1 MNVFHDCYEL
11 MTSVPGFLGL
21 YNLPATE
28 AINLA
33 LSGQGVWLINHFTTS
48 YEFQLGTVSKD
59 LTTSSNNLTVS
70 GKISFGLAGPLA
82 RSGSSSQ
89 VPSHTLNASGGSSRP
104 SSTPL
109 VQQPRFE
116 ESETTRHSTPPSI
129 RPAPSHSTL
138 ITPATPHIDSPGTR
152 PTTSAQRRMLDDE
165 NGVPLPPSWER
176 REDPQGRTYY
186 VDHNTRSTTWHRPPF
201 ANQHRPPAQRPASQP
216 TPTTL
221 APTPSAHA
229 AAVPPT
235 SINNSL
241 HPGPTANAYSDIPLP
256 LGWEERRT
264 AEGRPYFVDHHTRT
278 TTWRDP
284 RQNVNRASVTPGPS
298 ANPNLGPLPS
308 GWEMRLT
315 STGRIY
321 FVDHNTR
328 TTTWDDPRL
337 PTNVEDNAPQY
348 KRDYRRKVVYFR
360 SQPQMRVLASKCEIK
375 VRRSR
380 ILEDSYSAVMSHT
393 GEDLKRRLMVS
404 FDGEDGLDYG
414 GVSR

>member
-1 MNVFHDCYEL
+1 M
-11 MTSVPGFLGL
+11 
-21 YNLPATE
+21 
-28 AINLA
+28 
-33 LSGQGVWLINHFTTS
+33 
-48 YEFQLGTVSKD
+48 SKD
-59 LTTSSNNLTVS
+59 LTTSSTNLTVS
-70 GKISFGLAGPLA
+70 GKVSFGVAPLS
-82 RSGSSSQ
+82 RSGSANLT
-89 VPSHTLNASGGSSRP
+89 PSHSHHTLNNSGGSTRP
-104 SSTPL
+104 TSTPL
-109 VQQPRFE
+109 ISQPRFE
-116 ESETTRHSTPPSI
+116 ESDAIRHSTPPSV
-129 RPAPSHSTL
+129 RPSTSHATL
-138 ITPATPHIDSPGTR
+138 ITSATSHVDSPGAR
-152 PTTSAQRRMLDDE
+152 PTTGVQRRMLDDE
-165 NGVPLPPSWER
+165 NGIPLPPSWER

-186 VDHNTRSTTWHRPPF
+186 VDHHTRSTTWHRPPF
-201 ANQHRPPAQRPASQP
+201 ANQHRPVAQRPASQP
-216 TPTTL
+216 ATTTMVPTS
-221 APTPSAHA
+221 PAHA
-229 AAVPPT
+229 TAGAPNPV
-235 SINNSL
+235 NNTL
-241 HPGPTANAYSDIPLP
+241 HPGQTAGAYSDIPLP

-264 AEGRPYFVDHHTRT
+264 PEGRPYFVDHHTRT

-284 RQNVNRASVTPGPS
+284 RQNINRASATPGPS

-360 SQPQMRVLASKCEIK
+360 SQPQMRVLASKCEVK

-380 ILEDSYSAVMSHT
+380 ILEDSYSAVMSHS